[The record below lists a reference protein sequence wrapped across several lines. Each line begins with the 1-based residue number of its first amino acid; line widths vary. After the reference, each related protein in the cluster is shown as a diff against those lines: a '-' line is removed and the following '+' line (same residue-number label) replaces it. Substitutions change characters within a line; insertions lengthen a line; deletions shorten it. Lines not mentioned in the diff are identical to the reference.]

1 MVDVRG
7 ERHSN
12 EQSQILDQPPRSR
25 IIGTAPPAR
34 TRGRLFLL
42 FIQLLEWL
50 VFPQLVFQQL
60 APQLPLLEQVLLLF

>member
-25 IIGTAPPAR
+25 ILGTAPPASR
-34 TRGRLFLL
+34 KGRLFLL
-42 FIQLLEWL
+42 FI
-50 VFPQLVFQQL
+50 PQQ
-60 APQLPLLEQVLLLF
+60 E